1 MRIFKYFF
9 DSQGSLRFFLK
20 MYIGTYKYKAIHL
33 LTRKILI
40 RKYDIHLGYDT
51 FFGEDI
57 NFPHPSSIVIGEKV
71 RIGKGCTIYQ
81 GVTIGKD
88 NNGDYPLIENNVII
102 YPNSTLI
109 GKIVVRENSI
119 IGANSFVNS
128 SVQKNSIYAGNPA
141 KKIGDNK

>member
-1 MRIFKYFF
+1 LNIFKSLF
-9 DSQGSLRFFLK
+9 DSQGSLGFFLK
-20 MYIGTYKYKAIHL
+20 INGNTYKNKAIHL
-33 LTRKILI
+33 ITRKALI

-51 FFGEDI
+51 FFGDDI
-57 NFPHPSSIVIGEKV
+57 NFPHPSSIVIGERV

-88 NNGDYPLIENNVII
+88 NNGDYPIIENNVII

-109 GKIVVRENSI
+109 GKIVVGENSI

-128 SVQKNSIYAGNPA
+128 SVQENSIYAGNPA